1 MSQGKCPRCIG
12 GNLLINNQTGV
23 VECLQCGFSRDLWE
37 NRLGILADGAR
48 SNFNMGMGGDH
59 LMTSR
64 HKSGRY
70 E

>member
-1 MSQGKCPRCIG
+1 MPARCPRCIG

-23 VECLQCGFSRDLWE
+23 VECLCGFSRDLWE